1 MPSNADLKKAL
12 EKANKQVALKDKQIS
27 ELNGKLSDF
36 FKLAEAKN
44 EECKLKKLGIDTI
57 PEEEK
62 TLISKSQPIDIK
74 SKPLEK
80 QSEITEVVEGSSE
93 TNTEVVEGS
102 SETNTEVVEGSSETN
117 TEVVEEKPVIKK
129 KKSRSIWRL
138 YLW

>member
-27 ELNGKLSDF
+27 ELNATLSNF

-44 EECKLKKLGIDTI
+44 EECKLKKLEIDTI
-57 PEEEK
+57 PEED
-62 TLISKSQPIDIK
+62 TLKIKSQPIDIK
-74 SKPLEK
+74 SKSLEK
-80 QSEITEVVEGSSE
+80 QSEIAKVVEE
-93 TNTEVVEGS
+93 P
-102 SETNTEVVEGSSETN
+102 
-117 TEVVEEKPVIKK
+117 TEVVEEPTEVVEVEGPTDADVEEKPTIKK

>member
-27 ELNGKLSDF
+27 ELNATLSNF

-44 EECKLKKLGIDTI
+44 EECKLKKLEIDTI
-57 PEEEK
+57 PEED
-62 TLISKSQPIDIK
+62 TLKIKSQPIDIK
-74 SKPLEK
+74 SKSLEK
-80 QSEITEVVEGSSE
+80 QSEIAKVVEE
-93 TNTEVVEGS
+93 P
-102 SETNTEVVEGSSETN
+102 
-117 TEVVEEKPVIKK
+117 TEVVEEPTEVVEEPTEVVEVEGPTDADVEEKPTIKK